1 MAVPLE
7 IDYYAVLEIKE
18 DADAEDI
25 RRAYRRLSLLRH
37 PDKNLNDSKAH
48 EAFCI
53 VWSHRCKK
61 N

>member
-1 MAVPLE
+1 MAIPPE
-7 IDYYAVLEIKE
+7 IDYYAVLEVRE

-37 PDKNLNDSKAH
+37 PDKNANDPKAH

-53 VWSHRCKK
+53 V
-61 N
+61 